1 MKNEEVKFGD
11 RIKNHRM
18 EQCLEKPIVE
28 TSGDKP
34 RRGDG
39 DRVFG
44 VSEGKEI
51 KRFSLYC

>member
-11 RIKNHRM
+11 RIKNHCM

-34 RRGDG
+34 RRGAG

-44 VSEGKEI
+44 VSKGKEI